1 MCTVRFCR
9 NVMLISIMLGI
20 LTTFL
25 IGCQGSLVTG
35 KSDQILQESR
45 IPIVPAGQ
53 HSGQY
58 QTGDLTVDYTYSRNG
73 ANTLQIG
80 GRVTFSSSLQT
91 NFNVVSFFSL
101 GLILADRSGNI
112 LTQYDLAAAGPI
124 NFTQGGPA
132 TINFNKTMQV
142 PPDTATMAFKYTGQ
156 ARSDMRGAPTDFFSD
171 PIAR

>member
-1 MCTVRFCR
+1 MRSMQFCR
-9 NVMLISIMLGI
+9 NVMLILVVLGI

-25 IGCQGSLVTG
+25 MGCQGSLVTG
-35 KSDQILQESR
+35 KGDQILQESR
-45 IPIVPAGQ
+45 IPIVAAGQ

-58 QTGDLTVDYTYSRNG
+58 QTGDLSIDYTYLRNG
-73 ANTLQIG
+73 ANALQIG

-91 NFNVVSFFSL
+91 NFNVVSFFNL

-112 LTQYDLAAAGPI
+112 LTQYDLATAGPI

-132 TINFNKTMQV
+132 TINFNKTMEV
-142 PPDTATMAFKYTGQ
+142 LPDTATMAFKYTGQ
-156 ARSDMRGAPTDFFSD
+156 TRSDMRGAPTDFFSD